1 MIGAIGGIVTIEIRS
16 IACEDAAMSDISNLL
31 QEYDELASAVTSA
44 SHGLYQSA
52 LARWVSLIDEIPAF
66 ARECSRL
73 ESMNNFSSWYLDL
86 QDRRKGGGMGGP
98 SLDLPLNREA
108 ATGMQ
113 LALFRHI
120 SKGEINAAGFAHS
133 YISPSEPDLN
143 ANVYALN
150 NQLFLP
156 TSAAFRRI
164 LSRLKDDD
172 LKSPP
177 DLPVAV
183 PASDRIVSV
192 DHNLPAY
199 AETVGALSEV
209 SDAVRGENNFDDP
222 EDKERCVAELSVIP
236 TLIGVNKV
244 RLAVLAAVGGVLIYI
259 VHKFADAMLSKLA
272 ANAIKKLIVLF
283 PDLAPFLT

>member
-1 MIGAIGGIVTIEIRS
+1 
-16 IACEDAAMSDISNLL
+16 MSDISNLL

-98 SLDLPLNREA
+98 SLDLPLHREA

-209 SDAVRGENNFDDP
+209 SEAVRGENNFDDP